1 MAGIQQV
8 EQTELPLNSL
18 KRADKIFSF
27 RFQNNLLC
35 VEQKSFVLNASLGE
49 KMRSF
54 LAKTLA
60 QPTLVIF
67 YLHLLAYSI

>member
-27 RFQNNLLC
+27 RFQNNFLC
-35 VEQKSFVLNASLGE
+35 VEQKSFVKRFLGGENA
-49 KMRSF
+49 
-54 LAKTLA
+54 
-60 QPTLVIF
+60 
-67 YLHLLAYSI
+67 